1 MKLRI
6 ALCLAV
12 ALVTAAKAFSQELT
26 VTATNAN
33 TISSKTLIDLPG
45 LTGNPL
51 AIIVATPVGN
61 TALLNTHPV
70 GAWYYSGKWNIFN
83 SDHAVMPLGAKYKV
97 QFFKE
102 PGPNQFMHLVTQ
114 QNLGAEGSYIDNPA
128 LNNNP
133 NAQVKIFQNYAPD
146 VRTPYYLNRFEAQAA
161 YSSAAGRWYIA
172 NINGEAIGRG
182 TVYNVVVG
190 TAATVGPNTNPGV
203 IPPGPNPTSLPPP
216 NPPCK
221 KSVVAAARLD
231 RHETYDPDPTT
242 NRPRFMSNL
251 KPMLLACGTE
261 DHVKFNDICPATQR
275 TAPLMTLTPG
285 KALILDKTGHSLDNE
300 RKTFWA
306 RQIFEFLGL
315 K

>member
-6 ALCLAV
+6 ALCLVV

-33 TISSKTLIDLPG
+33 TVSSKTLIDLPG

-128 LNNNP
+128 RNNNP
-133 NAQVKIFQNYAPD
+133 NAQ
-146 VRTPYYLNRFEAQAA
+146 
-161 YSSAAGRWYIA
+161 
-172 NINGEAIGRG
+172 
-182 TVYNVVVG
+182 
-190 TAATVGPNTNPGV
+190 
-203 IPPGPNPTSLPPP
+203 
-216 NPPCK
+216 
-221 KSVVAAARLD
+221 
-231 RHETYDPDPTT
+231 
-242 NRPRFMSNL
+242 
-251 KPMLLACGTE
+251 
-261 DHVKFNDICPATQR
+261 VKFNDICPATQR